1 MMGFWSST
9 WGDIATVIGIF
20 VALGGLAWAIKEA
33 RGARSASE
41 SAAEAASD
49 TSAQIARHLQTVD
62 LQRAIGLI
70 QRIKTLHDND
80 RWEASG
86 ELYQTL
92 REMLSA
98 IIARCPVEYVSAR
111 EKLVTARINVG
122 EIENLVRQHV
132 SRHDHVSENDR
143 TRSNQS
149 LNDVQSDLEELASS
163 VWFDDSQGETR

>member
-9 WGDIATVIGIF
+9 WGDLATVIGIV

-41 SAAEAASD
+41 AAEAAASD

-80 RWEASG
+80 RWEAAG
-86 ELYQTL
+86 EHYQPL

-98 IIARCPVEYVSAR
+98 IIARCPVELTGVR
-111 EKLVTARINVG
+111 EKLSTARTIVG
-122 EIENLVRQHV
+122 DMEILVRQHV
-132 SRHDHVSENDR
+132 GLHASVPESDR
-143 TRSNQS
+143 YRLNQS

-163 VWFDDSQGETR
+163 VWFGDSQGETR